1 MSDTSDTSAI
11 DEKRNETSGPQ
22 STDYLIDIKNFIVSV
37 IATLIVIILYF
48 SLGGLIIFS
57 CKLAQSNIL
66 PTDSRCYPYTDS
78 KPDIKPIQTNIFT
91 TFQEPQVSMKMSFP
105 YNDYNASNSVLDMF
119 REYKGVGNSNFLA
132 NYIIEI
138 MESLFSFSYGSI
150 NKILNMIN
158 GLPEIILVLFGPFI
172 IGFLSLF
179 VLIAQNIY
187 AIYLWFASMRWF
199 FKTNTNESASGLP
212 KWTNVTVTDPVN
224 YGISIALVI
233 GFIILFFFTMP
244 VIFFISFLTF
254 IFCAFT
260 CISYKAEMN
269 GKSAY
274 ASTVVQDIFKYYKL
288 PIMIIFSLF
297 VVSSAFSKLGTAPG
311 IFSIITLF
319 AIYFGLISID
329 TFKTIEIENMTPV
342 VSFEQA
348 RKKCAGVEPVK
359 SAVSFLGS
367 LFGQK
372 GGAISREI
380 KNASKILSK
389 K

>member
-1 MSDTSDTSAI
+1 MSDTSAI

-22 STDYLIDIKNFIVSV
+22 STDYLIDIKNFVVSV

-48 SLGGLIIFS
+48 SLGGLIIFA

-78 KPDIKPIQTNIFT
+78 KPEIKPIQTNIFT
-91 TFQEPQVSMKMSFP
+91 TFQEPQMSMKMSFP
-105 YNDYNASNSVLDMF
+105 YNDYNASNTVLEMF

-150 NKILNMIN
+150 SKILNMIN

-172 IGFLSLF
+172 VGFLSLF

-254 IFCAFT
+254 TFCAFT
-260 CISYKAEMN
+260 CISYKAEMG

-329 TFKTIEIENMTPV
+329 TFKTVEIENMTPV

-372 GGAISREI
+372 GGTISREI
-380 KNASKILSK
+380 KNANKILSK